1 MFADQEAPE
10 WLPAN
15 VLRFARYV
23 HTIYDF
29 I

>member
-15 VLRFARYV
+15 VMRFDRYV
-23 HTIYDF
+23 NTIYEF
-29 I
+29 L